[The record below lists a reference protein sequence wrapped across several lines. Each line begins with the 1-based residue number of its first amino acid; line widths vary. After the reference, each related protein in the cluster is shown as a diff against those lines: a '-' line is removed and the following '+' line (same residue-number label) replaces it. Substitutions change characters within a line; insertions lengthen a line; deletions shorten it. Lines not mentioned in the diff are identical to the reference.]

1 MTSSIDRDDSSI
13 FDGLMEEDEK
23 DKAKRVSRNKSE
35 KKRRDQ
41 FNVLIKELGT
51 MLPGNT
57 RKMDK
62 STILQKSIDFL
73 RKHKEIA
80 AQSES
85 SEIRQDWKPP
95 FLSNEEF
102 TQLMLE
108 ALDGFFLAI
117 MTDGNIIYV
126 SESVTSLL
134 EHLPSDLVDQ
144 NLLNFLPLGEHSEVY
159 KALSTHML
167 EGETLTPDYLKTKNQ
182 LEFCCHMLRGTIDPK
197 EPPVYE
203 YVKFIGNFKSLNTVP
218 NSTRN
223 GFEGVIQRSLRPM
236 FEDRVCFIA
245 TVRLAKPQFIKE
257 MCTVEEPNEE
267 FTSRHSLEW
276 KFLFLDHRAP
286 PIIGYLPFEVLGTS
300 GYDYYHVDDLETLAK
315 CHEHL
320 MQYGKGKSCYYR
332 FLTKGQQWIWLQ
344 THYYITYH
352 QWNSRPEFIVCT
364 HTVVSYAEVRAE
376 QRRELGIEESPP
388 EISADKSQD
397 SGSESQLNTSS
408 LKEALERFDHSRT
421 PSASSRSSRKSSSHT
436 AVSDPTSTQ
445 TKLQTDHSTP
455 PRQSVSAIEMTSQR
469 RSSISSQSMS
479 SQNTGQTMATSLVSQ
494 PQQPQPLQPSVQPVL
509 QFSTQ
514 MDAMQHLKEQLEQRT
529 RMIEAN
535 IQRQQE
541 ELRQIQEELQRV
553 QGQGLQM
560 FLQPGSGGLNLGS
573 VQLTQGSSVQPGG
586 ALSMQ
591 GAVVPAGSLQS
602 GLQSTHTATQHT
614 VTQHPQQQ
622 APPQQQNL
630 LRDQSSTL
638 TQQSQRSSHTL
649 QSPQGALPASL
660 YNTMMISQPTQAN
673 VVQISTSL
681 AQNSSPS
688 GAAVATFAQDRQ
700 IRFPAA
706 PQLLTKLVTG
716 PMACGA
722 VMVPTTMFMG
732 QVVTA
737 FAPQQG
743 QPQTISITQ
752 QPSAQTPEQQAQTQS
767 QTATGTAQQ
776 QGQAQAQ
783 LAQQQTQFLQAPRL
797 LHGNQSAQL
806 ILQAAFPLQQ
816 QGTFAAAT
824 QQQQQQLQQQQQQ
837 QLQQQQQQ
845 LQQQQ
850 QQQQQQLQQQHQ
862 QQQQQLQHQHQQQ
875 QQQLQQQLA
884 AHRSDSMTDR
894 SKAPPQ

>member
-73 RKHKEIA
+73 QKHKEIT

-144 NLLNFLPLGEHSEVY
+144 NLLNFLPMGEHSDVY
-159 KALSTHML
+159 KALSSHIL
-167 EGETLTPDYLKTKNQ
+167 EGETLTPEFLKTKNQ
-182 LEFCCHMLRGTIDPK
+182 LEFCCHMLRGTVDPK
-197 EPPVYE
+197 QPPIYE
-203 YVKFIGNFKSLNTVP
+203 YVKFIGNFKSLNNVP
-218 NSTRN
+218 NCARN
-223 GFEGVIQRSLRPM
+223 GFEGVIQRSLQSA

-257 MCTVEEPNEE
+257 MCTIEEPNEE

-388 EISADKSQD
+388 EIIADKQSQD

-408 LKEALERFDHSRT
+408 LKEALERFDRSRT
-421 PSASSRSSRKSSSHT
+421 PSASSRSSRKSSHT
-436 AVSDPTSTQ
+436 AVSDPASSQ
-445 TKLQTDHSTP
+445 TKLQGDRSTP
-455 PRQSVSAIEMTSQR
+455 GRQSVSAIEMTSQR
-469 RSSISSQSMS
+469 RSSISSQQSMS
-479 SQNTGQTMATSLVSQ
+479 SQNTTQTMAPSMVSQQQQQQQQLQQQPQQQQIQSSGQTMV
-494 PQQPQPLQPSVQPVL
+494 
-509 QFSTQ
+509 QFSSQ
-514 MDAMQHLKEQLEQRT
+514 LGAMHHLKEQLEQRT
-529 RMIEAN
+529 RIIEAN
-535 IQRQQE
+535 IQRQQN

-553 QGQGLQM
+553 QGQSLQM
-560 FLQPGSGGLNLGS
+560 FLQQGTGVLNLGS
-573 VQLTQGSSVQPGG
+573 VQMAQGNTVQQEGT
-586 ALSMQ
+586 LSMQ
-591 GAVVPAGSLQS
+591 GQVVSAGSLQS
-602 GLQSTHTATQHT
+602 AMQQQHT
-614 VTQHPQQQ
+614 VQQQPQPQQQ
-622 APPQQQNL
+622 TL
-630 LRDQSSTL
+630 LREQSTVL
-638 TQQSQRSSHTL
+638 SQRSSLTL
-649 QSPQGALPASL
+649 QPQQNQLPTSL
-660 YNTMMISQPTQAN
+660 YNTMMISQQSPAN
-673 VVQISTSL
+673 VVQITTSL
-681 AQNSSPS
+681 PQNSVPNTP
-688 GAAVATFAQDRQ
+688 AVATFAQDRTAQ
-700 IRFPAA
+700 IRFPAG

-737 FAPQQG
+737 FTPQQG
-743 QPQTISITQ
+743 QTQTISISQ
-752 QPSAQTPEQQAQTQS
+752 QPPQQQQQQDHQGQPQS
-767 QTATGTAQQ
+767 QTTTMPPG
-776 QGQAQAQ
+776 QAQ
-783 LAQQQTQFLQAPRL
+783 LAPQQTQFLQAPRL
-797 LHGNQSAQL
+797 LHGNQSTQL

-816 QGTFAAAT
+816 QGTFTAAP
-824 QQQQQQLQQQQQQ
+824 
-837 QLQQQQQQ
+837 
-845 LQQQQ
+845 QQQQ
-850 QQQQQQLQQQHQ
+850 QQQQQQL
-862 QQQQQLQHQHQQQ
+862 
-875 QQQLQQQLA
+875 A
-884 AHRSDSMTDR
+884 SHRADSLSDR
-894 SKAPPQ
+894 STTQPH

>member
-1 MTSSIDRDDSSI
+1 RGERS
-13 FDGLMEEDEK
+13 
-23 DKAKRVSRNKSE
+23 
-35 KKRRDQ
+35 DQ
-41 FNVLIKELGT
+41 LGT

-134 EHLPSDLVDQ
+134 EHLPCDLVDQ

-159 KALSTHML
+159 KVLSTQML
-167 EGETLTPDYLKTKNQ
+167 EGESLTPEYLKTKNQ
-182 LEFCCHMLRGTIDPK
+182 LEFCCHMLRGTMDPK

-203 YVKFIGNFKSLNTVP
+203 YVKFIGNFKSLNNVP

-223 GFEGVIQRSLRPM
+223 GLEGVIQRSLRPT
-236 FEDRVCFIA
+236 FDDRVCFIA

-376 QRRELGIEESPP
+376 RRRELGIEESPP
-388 EISADKSQD
+388 EMVPDKVRRQIH
-397 SGSESQLNTSS
+397 
-408 LKEALERFDHSRT
+408 ALL
-421 PSASSRSSRKSSSHT
+421 P
-436 AVSDPTSTQ
+436 PN
-445 TKLQTDHSTP
+445 LQPLLVCCSCL
-455 PRQSVSAIEMTSQR
+455 
-469 RSSISSQSMS
+469 QSMS
-479 SQNTGQTMATSLVSQ
+479 SQNTGPNLA
-494 PQQPQPLQPSVQPVL
+494 SVMPAL
-509 QFSTQ
+509 QFSAQ
-514 MDAMQHLKEQLEQRT
+514 LGAMQHLKDQLEQRT

-541 ELRQIQEELQRV
+541 ELRKIQEQLHMV
-553 QGQGLQM
+553 QGQGLQVGPQN
-560 FLQPGSGGLNLGS
+560 FLRPVRALPFHRSVPPGAN
-573 VQLTQGSSVQPGG
+573 
-586 ALSMQ
+586 
-591 GAVVPAGSLQS
+591 
-602 GLQSTHTATQHT
+602 THTHT
-614 VTQHPQQQ
+614 HTHTRLLLLAQASEIDSCSFQ
-622 APPQQQNL
+622 AP
-630 LRDQSSTL
+630 
-638 TQQSQRSSHTL
+638 RSSHT
-649 QSPQGALPASL
+649 QQQPASL
-660 YNTMMISQPTQAN
+660 YNAMMISQAAQPGPAS
-673 VVQISTSL
+673 VVQLATSL
-681 AQNSSPS
+681 AQSSNPS
-688 GAAVATFAQDRQ
+688 GTVATFASDRQ
-700 IRFPAA
+700 IRIPAGQ
-706 PQLLTKLVTG
+706 QLLTKLVTA

-737 FAPQQG
+737 YNAFAPQPA
-743 QPQTISITQ
+743 QPQAISLA
-752 QPSAQTPEQQAQTQS
+752 QPAQSAQEHQVQS
-767 QTATGTAQQ
+767 QTAAVQPGQASAQQ
-776 QGQAQAQ
+776 P
-783 LAQQQTQFLQAPRL
+783 TQFLQVTARVRAAGGAALGSPRSTSHMLSVCLFIPPFPPGPPLAPWEPVDTADPAGRV
-797 LHGNQSAQL
+797 
-806 ILQAAFPLQQ
+806 PP
-816 QGTFAAAT
+816 AAAQRLCAGPPAAGT
-824 QQQQQQLQQQQQQ
+824 AATAATDD
-837 QLQQQQQQ
+837 
-845 LQQQQ
+845 
-850 QQQQQQLQQQHQ
+850 
-862 QQQQQLQHQHQQQ
+862 
-875 QQQLQQQLA
+875 LA
-884 AHRSDSMTDR
+884 QD
-894 SKAPPQ
+894 

>member
-1 MTSSIDRDDSSI
+1 MWSHALFRDDSSI

-159 KALSTHML
+159 KALSTHIL

-479 SQNTGQTMATSLVSQ
+479 SQNTGQTMAASLVSQ

-509 QFSTQ
+509 QFSAQ
-514 MDAMQHLKEQLEQRT
+514 MDAMQHLKDQLEQRT

-553 QGQGLQM
+553 QGQGLQ
-560 FLQPGSGGLNLGS
+560 
-573 VQLTQGSSVQPGG
+573 GSSVQQGG

-614 VTQHPQQQ
+614 VTQHPQQ

-630 LRDQSSTL
+630 LRDQTMN
-638 TQQSQRSSHTL
+638 TFEKQSSHTL

-660 YNTMMISQPTQAN
+660 YNTMMISQPAQAN

-743 QPQTISITQ
+743 QAQTISITQ

-767 QTATGTAQQ
+767 QIATGTAQQ

-783 LAQQQTQFLQAPRL
+783 LSQQQTQFLQASRL

-806 ILQAAFPLQQ
+806 ILQAFPLQQ

-824 QQQQQQLQQQQQQ
+824 QQQQQQ

-862 QQQQQLQHQHQQQ
+862 QQQQQLQQQHQQQ

>member
-1 MTSSIDRDDSSI
+1 
-13 FDGLMEEDEK
+13 MEEDEK

-73 RKHKEIA
+73 CKHKENT

-108 ALDGFFLAI
+108 VRNFTFSI
-117 MTDGNIIYV
+117 MTDGNILYV

-134 EHLPSDLVDQ
+134 EHLPADLVDQ
-144 NLLNFLPLGEHSEVY
+144 NLLNFLPIGEHSDVY
-159 KALSTHML
+159 KALSTHPT
-167 EGETLTPDYLKTKNQ
+167 EAESLTSDYLKTKNHM
-182 LEFCCHMLRGTIDPK
+182 EFCCHMLRGAIDPK

-203 YVKFIGNFKSLNTVP
+203 YVKFIGNFKSLNNVP
-218 NSTRN
+218 NVTRN
-223 GFEGVIQRSLRPM
+223 GLAGVLQRSLQPA
-236 FEDRVCFIA
+236 FDDQVCFVA

-376 QRRELGIEESPP
+376 QRRELGIEESNP
-388 EISADKSQD
+388 EVSVDKSQD

-421 PSASSRSSRKSSSHT
+421 PSTSSRSSRKSSSH
-436 AVSDPTSTQ
+436 VSDNTSTAS
-445 TKLQTDHSTP
+445 KLHMDTATP
-455 PRQSVSAIEMTSQR
+455 PRQALASTMEMTSQR
-469 RSSISSQSMS
+469 RSSISSQVRLYWP
-479 SQNTGQTMATSLVSQ
+479 QFGQGMQ
-494 PQQPQPLQPSVQPVL
+494 YIKD
-509 QFSTQ
+509 FSAQ
-514 MDAMQHLKEQLEQRT
+514 VNAMQHLKEQLEQRT
-529 RMIEAN
+529 RMIQAN

-541 ELRQIQEELQRV
+541 ELRHIQEQLQRV
-553 QGQGLQM
+553 QGQGIQMLLQ
-560 FLQPGSGGLNLGS
+560 QQGGAMNVQLPQVGS
-573 VQLTQGSSVQPGG
+573 VQQTNTLTSQVQQTSLNPVHSGTQQLTIQQQPQRQSQQAPQAQSQTQGSVS
-586 ALSMQ
+586 
-591 GAVVPAGSLQS
+591 
-602 GLQSTHTATQHT
+602 
-614 VTQHPQQQ
+614 
-622 APPQQQNL
+622 AP
-630 LRDQSSTL
+630 
-638 TQQSQRSSHTL
+638 
-649 QSPQGALPASL
+649 L
-660 YNTMMISQPTQAN
+660 YNTMMISQPGQPN
-673 VVQISTSL
+673 VLQISTTL
-681 AQNSSPS
+681 PQNNTQQ
-688 GAAVATFAQDRQ
+688 GTTVATFTQDRQ
-700 IRFPAA
+700 IRFPAGQ
-706 PQLLTKLVTG
+706 QLVTKLVTA

-722 VMVPTTMFMG
+722 VMVPTSMFMG

-737 FAPQQG
+737 YNPFGGQQQGGQTQTLTLQPAQPPQG
-743 QPQTISITQ
+743 QPDSQN
-752 QPSAQTPEQQAQTQS
+752 
-767 QTATGTAQQ
+767 QTAVVAQSGQ
-776 QGQAQAQ
+776 QG
-783 LAQQQTQFLQAPRL
+783 
-797 LHGNQSAQL
+797 
-806 ILQAAFPLQQ
+806 
-816 QGTFAAAT
+816 
-824 QQQQQQLQQQQQQ
+824 QQQQQQFLQVPVEGSTYHD
-837 QLQQQQQQ
+837 LEI
-845 LQQQQ
+845 
-850 QQQQQQLQQQHQ
+850 
-862 QQQQQLQHQHQQQ
+862 
-875 QQQLQQQLA
+875 A
-884 AHRSDSMTDR
+884 
-894 SKAPPQ
+894 

>member
-1 MTSSIDRDDSSI
+1 MCILLSHVQPS
-13 FDGLMEEDEK
+13 
-23 DKAKRVSRNKSE
+23 RVSRNKSE

-144 NLLNFLPLGEHSEVY
+144 NLLNFLPLVEHSDVY
-159 KALSTHML
+159 KALSSHIL
-167 EGETLTPDYLKTKNQ
+167 EGETLTPEYLKTKNQ

-203 YVKFIGNFKSLNTVP
+203 YVKFIGNFKSLNNVP

-223 GFEGVIQRSLRPM
+223 GLEGVIQRSLRPA

-352 QWNSRPEFIVCT
+352 QWNSRPELT
-364 HTVVSYAEVRAE
+364 NHKKGYSYAYLVRAE
-376 QRRELGIEESPP
+376 QRRELGIVEESPP
-388 EISADKSQD
+388 EISAVDKQSQD
-397 SGSESQLNTSS
+397 SGSESQHQLNTSS
-408 LKEALERFDHSRT
+408 LKEALEGFDRSRT
-421 PSASSRSSRKSSSHT
+421 PSASSHSSRKSSSHT
-436 AVSDPTSTQ
+436 AISNPASP
-445 TKLQTDHSTP
+445 KLKTDRGTP
-455 PRQSVSAIEMTSQR
+455 GCQSVSAIEMTSQR
-469 RSSISSQSMS
+469 RSSISSQQSMS
-479 SQNTGQTMATSLVSQ
+479 SQHTQNTGQNMAPSMVPQQQ
-494 PQQPQPLQPSVQPVL
+494 PQQQQQQLQQQQPPPQQQQLQIQPSVQPMV

-514 MDAMQHLKEQLEQRT
+514 LDAMQHLKDQLEQRT
-529 RMIEAN
+529 RLIEAN
-535 IQRQQE
+535 IQRQQL
-541 ELRQIQEELQRV
+541 ELRQIQEELNKV
-553 QGQGLQM
+553 QGHGLQM
-560 FLQPGSGGLNLGS
+560 FLQPGTSGLSLGS
-573 VQLTQGSSVQPGG
+573 VQLAHGTTMQPGG
-586 ALSMQ
+586 ALTMQ
-591 GAVVPAGSLQS
+591 GQVVSAGSLQ
-602 GLQSTHTATQHT
+602 GSTPQQHT
-614 VTQHPQQQ
+614 VQQQPQQQ
-622 APPQQQNL
+622 SQPQQQNL
-630 LRDQSSTL
+630 LRDTSSVLSQSSVRSTHSL
-638 TQQSQRSSHTL
+638 PPQQS
-649 QSPQGALPASL
+649 ALPASL
-660 YNTMMISQPTQAN
+660 YNTMMISQPNQAN
-673 VVQISTSL
+673 VVQIATSL
-681 AQNSSPS
+681 AQNSSNNT
-688 GAAVATFAQDRQ
+688 AAMANFAQDRSGQ
-700 IRFPAA
+700 IRFPAGS
-706 PQLLTKLVTG
+706 QLLTKLVTG

-743 QPQTISITQ
+743 QTQTISIAQQ
-752 QPSAQTPEQQAQTQS
+752 QPQQQEQQAQS
-767 QTATGTAQQ
+767 QAEATQ
-776 QGQAQAQ
+776 QG
-783 LAQQQTQFLQAPRL
+783 LGPRL
-797 LHGNQSAQL
+797 LHGNQSTQL
-806 ILQAAFPLQQ
+806 ILQTAFPLQQ
-816 QGTFAAAT
+816 QGAF
-824 QQQQQQLQQQQQQ
+824 
-837 QLQQQQQQ
+837 QQQQQ

-850 QQQQQQLQQQHQ
+850 QQQQQQLQQQQ
-862 QQQQQLQHQHQQQ
+862 QQE
-875 QQQLQQQLA
+875 QQLA
-884 AHRSDSMTDR
+884 SHRADSMSGR
-894 SKAPPQ
+894 SSTQPQ

>member
-159 KALSTHML
+159 KALSTHIL
-167 EGETLTPDYLKTKNQ
+167 EGESLTPDHLKTKNQ

-223 GFEGVIQRSLRPM
+223 GFEGVIQRSLRPS

-388 EISADKSQD
+388 EISADKVYAEVRAEQRRELGIEESPPEISADKSQD

-408 LKEALERFDHSRT
+408 LKEALERFDQSRT

-436 AVSDPTSTQ
+436 AVSDPTCTYQ
-445 TKLQTDHSTP
+445 HNCC
-455 PRQSVSAIEMTSQR
+455 MTLTMDTGFNLLVEPNWIYLKISCYAEVRAEQR
-469 RSSISSQSMS
+469 RELGIEESPPEISADKSQDSGSESQLNTSS
-479 SQNTGQTMATSLVSQ
+479 
-494 PQQPQPLQPSVQPVL
+494 
-509 QFSTQ
+509 
-514 MDAMQHLKEQLEQRT
+514 LKEALER
-529 RMIEAN
+529 
-535 IQRQQE
+535 
-541 ELRQIQEELQRV
+541 
-553 QGQGLQM
+553 
-560 FLQPGSGGLNLGS
+560 F
-573 VQLTQGSSVQPGG
+573 
-586 ALSMQ
+586 
-591 GAVVPAGSLQS
+591 
-602 GLQSTHTATQHT
+602 
-614 VTQHPQQQ
+614 
-622 APPQQQNL
+622 
-630 LRDQSSTL
+630 DQSRTPSA
-638 TQQSQRSSHTL
+638 SSRSSRKSSSHTAVSDPTCTYQHNCCMTL
-649 QSPQGALPASL
+649 TMDTGFNLLLHNFPSLELRGPNLFQHDDAPVHKASSMKTWCVKVGVEELECPAQSPDL
-660 YNTMMISQPTQAN
+660 N
-673 VVQISTSL
+673 STEHL
-681 AQNSSPS
+681 W
-688 GAAVATFAQDRQ
+688 DELEHR
-700 IRFPAA
+700 
-706 PQLLTKLVTG
+706 LH
-716 PMACGA
+716 
-722 VMVPTTMFMG
+722 
-732 QVVTA
+732 
-737 FAPQQG
+737 
-743 QPQTISITQ
+743 
-752 QPSAQTPEQQAQTQS
+752 
-767 QTATGTAQQ
+767 
-776 QGQAQAQ
+776 
-783 LAQQQTQFLQAPRL
+783 PR
-797 LHGNQSAQL
+797 
-806 ILQAAFPLQQ
+806 PP
-816 QGTFAAAT
+816 
-824 QQQQQQLQQQQQQ
+824 
-837 QLQQQQQQ
+837 
-845 LQQQQ
+845 
-850 QQQQQQLQQQHQ
+850 
-862 QQQQQLQHQHQQQ
+862 HQHQC
-875 QQQLQQQLA
+875 LISL
-884 AHRSDSMTDR
+884 MLL
-894 SKAPPQ
+894 

>member
-73 RKHKEIA
+73 HKHKEIA

-85 SEIRQDWKPP
+85 TEIRQDWKPP

-144 NLLNFLPLGEHSEVY
+144 NLLNFLPMGEHSDVY
-159 KALSTHML
+159 KALSSHIM
-167 EGETLTPDYLKTKNQ
+167 EGETLTPEYLKTKNQ

-203 YVKFIGNFKSLNTVP
+203 YVKFIGNFKSLNNVP
-218 NSTRN
+218 NCTRN
-223 GFEGVIQRSLRPM
+223 GLEGVIQRSLHSA
-236 FEDRVCFIA
+236 FEDKVCLIA

-376 QRRELGIEESPP
+376 QRRELGIEESQP
-388 EISADKSQD
+388 EVTADKCQD

-408 LKEALERFDHSRT
+408 LKEALERFNHSRT
-421 PSASSRSSRKSSSHT
+421 PSASSRSSRKSSHT
-436 AVSDPTSTQ
+436 AVSDPTSSQ
-445 TKLQTDHSTP
+445 MKLQGDRSTP
-455 PRQSVSAIEMTSQR
+455 GRQSVSAVEMTSQR
-469 RSSISSQSMS
+469 RSSISSQVSLLFIRDILLCFLVIFVLYQSMVQFS
-479 SQNTGQTMATSLVSQ
+479 SQLE
-494 PQQPQPLQPSVQPVL
+494 
-509 QFSTQ
+509 
-514 MDAMQHLKEQLEQRT
+514 AMQHLKEQLEQRT

-535 IQRQQE
+535 IQRQQD

-553 QGQGLQM
+553 QGQSLQM
-560 FLQPGSGGLNLGS
+560 FLQKGAGGINL
-573 VQLTQGSSVQPGG
+573 SSVQMAQGNAVHQGG
-586 ALSMQ
+586 MLSMQ
-591 GAVVPAGSLQS
+591 GQVVSAGPLQNSIPQQHAVQPQS
-602 GLQSTHTATQHT
+602 QQQTLLREQSTA
-614 VTQHPQQQ
+614 
-622 APPQQQNL
+622 
-630 LRDQSSTL
+630 L
-638 TQQSQRSSHTL
+638 TQSQRLSLTL
-649 QSPQGALPASL
+649 QPQQNTLPASL
-660 YNTMMISQPTQAN
+660 YNTMMIPQQSPAN
-673 VVQISTSL
+673 VVQIATSL
-681 AQNSSPS
+681 AQNTGRNTP
-688 GAAVATFAQDRQ
+688 AVATFAQDHATQ
-700 IRFPAA
+700 IRFPAG

-716 PMACGA
+716 QMACGA

-743 QPQTISITQ
+743 QTQTISISQ
-752 QPSAQTPEQQAQTQS
+752 QPPQQQQQQQQQEQQ
-767 QTATGTAQQ
+767 QQ
-776 QGQAQAQ
+776 QVQQQPQVTAMQPGQAP

-816 QGTFAAAT
+816 QGTFTAT
-824 QQQQQQLQQQQQQ
+824 TQQQQQ

-845 LQQQQ
+845 LQQQKQQLQ
-850 QQQQQQLQQQHQ
+850 QQQQQQL
-862 QQQQQLQHQHQQQ
+862 
-875 QQQLQQQLA
+875 A
-884 AHRSDSMTDR
+884 PHRADSLSER
-894 SKAPPQ
+894 SATQPQ

>member
-1 MTSSIDRDDSSI
+1 MCILVSHVQPS
-13 FDGLMEEDEK
+13 
-23 DKAKRVSRNKSE
+23 RVSRNKSE

-144 NLLNFLPLGEHSEVY
+144 NLLNFLPLGEHSDVY
-159 KALSTHML
+159 KALSSHIL
-167 EGETLTPDYLKTKNQ
+167 EGETLTPEYLKTKNQ

-203 YVKFIGNFKSLNTVP
+203 YVKFIGNFKSLNNVP

-223 GFEGVIQRSLRPM
+223 GLEGVIQRSLRPA

-376 QRRELGIEESPP
+376 QRRELGIVEESPP
-388 EISADKSQD
+388 EISAQSQD
-397 SGSESQLNTSS
+397 SGSESQHQLNTSS
-408 LKEALERFDHSRT
+408 LKEALDGFDRSRT
-421 PSASSRSSRKSSSHT
+421 PSASSHSSRKSSSHT
-436 AVSDPTSTQ
+436 AISNPASP
-445 TKLQTDHSTP
+445 KLKTDRGTP
-455 PRQSVSAIEMTSQR
+455 GCQSVSAIEMTSQR
-469 RSSISSQSMS
+469 RSSISSQVRVGFFQLAVKPLSIFDS
-479 SQNTGQTMATSLVSQ
+479 DLV
-494 PQQPQPLQPSVQPVL
+494 PNVVPPMV

-514 MDAMQHLKEQLEQRT
+514 LDAMQHLKDQLEQRT

-535 IQRQQE
+535 IQRQQQ
-541 ELRQIQEELQRV
+541 ELRQIQEELNKV
-553 QGQGLQM
+553 QGHGLQM
-560 FLQPGSGGLNLGS
+560 FLQPGTSGLSLGS
-573 VQLTQGSSVQPGG
+573 VQLAHGTTMQPGG
-586 ALSMQ
+586 ALTMHGQ
-591 GAVVPAGSLQS
+591 VVSAGSLQ
-602 GLQSTHTATQHT
+602 GSTPQQHT
-614 VTQHPQQQ
+614 VQQQPQQQ
-622 APPQQQNL
+622 SQPQQQNL
-630 LRDQSSTL
+630 LRDTSSVLSQSSVRSTHSL
-638 TQQSQRSSHTL
+638 PPQQS
-649 QSPQGALPASL
+649 ALPASL
-660 YNTMMISQPTQAN
+660 YNTMMISQPNQAN
-673 VVQISTSL
+673 VVQIATNL
-681 AQNSSPS
+681 AQNSSNNT
-688 GAAVATFAQDRQ
+688 AAMANFAQDRSGQ
-700 IRFPAA
+700 IRFPAGS
-706 PQLLTKLVTG
+706 QLLTKLVTG

-743 QPQTISITQ
+743 QTQTISIAQQ
-752 QPSAQTPEQQAQTQS
+752 QPQQQEQQAQS
-767 QTATGTAQQ
+767 QAEATQ
-776 QGQAQAQ
+776 QG
-783 LAQQQTQFLQAPRL
+783 LGPRL
-797 LHGNQSAQL
+797 LHGNQSTQL
-806 ILQAAFPLQQ
+806 ILQTAFPLQQ
-816 QGTFAAAT
+816 QGAFAST
-824 QQQQQQLQQQQQQ
+824 QHQQQQQLQQQH
-837 QLQQQQQQ
+837 QQQQQQ

-850 QQQQQQLQQQHQ
+850 QQQQQQLQQQQ
-862 QQQQQLQHQHQQQ
+862 QQE
-875 QQQLQQQLA
+875 QQLA
-884 AHRSDSMTDR
+884 SHRADSMSGR
-894 SKAPPQ
+894 SSTQPQ

>member
-13 FDGLMEEDEK
+13 FDGLIEEDEK

-35 KKRRDQ
+35 KIRRDQ

-57 RKMDK
+57 CKMDK

-73 RKHKEIA
+73 HKHKEIA

-85 SEIRQDWKPP
+85 TEIRQDWKPP

-126 SESVTSLL
+126 SENVTSLL

-144 NLLNFLPLGEHSEVY
+144 NLLNFLPMGEHSEVY
-159 KALSTHML
+159 RALSAQVR
-167 EGETLTPDYLKTKNQ
+167 EGEMLTPDYLKTRNQ

-203 YVKFIGNFKSLNTVP
+203 YVRFIGNFKSLTKVP
-218 NSTRN
+218 NCTGN
-223 GFEGVIQRSLRPM
+223 GFDGVIQRSLHSA
-236 FEDRVCFIA
+236 FEDKVCLVA

-376 QRRELGIEESPP
+376 QRRELGIQESPP
-388 EISADKSQD
+388 EIAVDKQSQG
-397 SGSESQLNTSS
+397 SGSESQLNASS
-408 LKEALERFDHSRT
+408 LKEALERFNRSRT
-421 PSASSRSSRKSSSHT
+421 PSASSRSSRKSSHT
-436 AVSDPTSTQ
+436 AVSDPASSQ
-445 TKLQTDHSTP
+445 MKIQGDRSTP
-455 PRQSVSAIEMTSQR
+455 GRQSVSAVEMTSQR
-469 RSSISSQSMS
+469 RSSVSSQQSIS
-479 SQNTGQTMATSLVSQ
+479 SQNTGQNMVPSVVSQ
-494 PQQPQPLQPSVQPVL
+494 QQQQQIPTTQPVQYSGQL
-509 QFSTQ
+509 T
-514 MDAMQHLKEQLEQRT
+514 AMQNLKEKLEERART
-529 RMIEAN
+529 IETN
-535 IQRQQE
+535 IQRQQD
-541 ELRQIQEELQRV
+541 ELRQIQDELQRV
-553 QGQGLQM
+553 QGH
-560 FLQPGSGGLNLGS
+560 S
-573 VQLTQGSSVQPGG
+573 VQVFPQKGAGGVTAQMSQGSAGQQGGSLNVQGQVVSSGPVQNSTQQQPAIQPQQLKLRTEHGP
-586 ALSMQ
+586 ALS
-591 GAVVPAGSLQS
+591 
-602 GLQSTHTATQHT
+602 
-614 VTQHPQQQ
+614 
-622 APPQQQNL
+622 
-630 LRDQSSTL
+630 
-638 TQQSQRSSHTL
+638 QSQQT
-649 QSPQGALPASL
+649 PLPGSL
-660 YNTMMISQPTQAN
+660 YNTMMIPQQNPAN
-673 VVQISTSL
+673 VVQISTTL
-681 AQNSSPS
+681 AQNSRPC
-688 GAAVATFAQDRQ
+688 APAVATFAQDHSAQ
-700 IRFPAA
+700 IRFPAG

-716 PMACGA
+716 QMACGA

-743 QPQTISITQ
+743 QTQAINISQ
-752 QPSAQTPEQQAQTQS
+752 QQQQEAQS
-767 QTATGTAQQ
+767 QLSAMQAGQAPLSQQ
-776 QGQAQAQ
+776 Q
-783 LAQQQTQFLQAPRL
+783 QFLQAPRL
-797 LHGNQSAQL
+797 LHGNQSTQL

-816 QGTFAAAT
+816 HSAFAAAA
-824 QQQQQQLQQQQQQ
+824 QQQKPQR
-837 QLQQQQQQ
+837 
-845 LQQQQ
+845 
-850 QQQQQQLQQQHQ
+850 
-862 QQQQQLQHQHQQQ
+862 
-875 QQQLQQQLA
+875 QQQLA
-884 AHRSDSMTDR
+884 PLRPDGLSDR
-894 SKAPPQ
+894 SSSQPQ

>member
-223 GFEGVIQRSLRPM
+223 GFEGVIQRSLRPT

-408 LKEALERFDHSRT
+408 LKEALERFDRSRT

-494 PQQPQPLQPSVQPVL
+494 PQQPQPLQPTV
-509 QFSTQ
+509 Q

-535 IQRQQE
+535 IHRQQE
-541 ELRQIQEELQRV
+541 ELRQIQDELHRV

-560 FLQPGSGGLNLGS
+560 FLQPGGGSLNLGS

-602 GLQSTHTATQHT
+602 GLQSTHTGTQHT
-614 VTQHPQQQ
+614 VTQHPQQ
-622 APPQQQNL
+622 ALPQQQNL

-638 TQQSQRSSHTL
+638 TQSQRSSHTL

-673 VVQISTSL
+673 VVQIATSL

-688 GAAVATFAQDRQ
+688 GAAVATFSQDRQ

-706 PQLLTKLVTG
+706 QQLLTKLVTG

-752 QPSAQTPEQQAQTQS
+752 QPPAQTPEQQAQTQS

-797 LHGNQSAQL
+797 LHGNQSTQL

-824 QQQQQQLQQQQQQ
+824 QQQQQL
-837 QLQQQQQQ
+837 
-845 LQQQQ
+845 

-862 QQQQQLQHQHQQQ
+862 QQQQQLQQQHQQQQQQLQQQQQQQLQQQQQQ

-894 SKAPPQ
+894 SNAPPQ

>member
-1 MTSSIDRDDSSI
+1 MTSSIGGDDASSI

-41 FNVLIKELGT
+41 FNVLIKELAT

-144 NLLNFLPLGEHSEVY
+144 NLLNFLPLGEHSDVY
-159 KALSTHML
+159 KALSSHIL
-167 EGETLTPDYLKTKNQ
+167 EGETLTPEYLKTKNQ

-197 EPPVYE
+197 APPVYE
-203 YVKFIGNFKSLNTVP
+203 YVKFIGNFKALNNVP

-223 GFEGVIQRSLRPM
+223 GLEGMIQRSLRPA

-300 GYDYYHVDDLETLAK
+300 GYDYYHVDDLESLAK

-376 QRRELGIEESPP
+376 QRRELGIVESPP
-388 EISADKSQD
+388 PEIFAVDKD
-397 SGSESQLNTSS
+397 SGSESQHQLNTSS
-408 LKEALERFDHSRT
+408 LKEALERFDRSRT
-421 PSASSRSSRKSSSHT
+421 PSTSSRSSRKSSSHT
-436 AVSDPTSTQ
+436 AVSNPAST
-445 TKLQTDHSTP
+445 LILRP
-455 PRQSVSAIEMTSQR
+455 MV
-469 RSSISSQSMS
+469 
-479 SQNTGQTMATSLVSQ
+479 
-494 PQQPQPLQPSVQPVL
+494 

-514 MDAMQHLKEQLEQRT
+514 LDAMQHLKDQLEQRT
-529 RMIEAN
+529 RRIEAN
-535 IQRQQE
+535 IQRQQQ
-541 ELRQIQEELQRV
+541 ELRQIQEELQKV

-560 FLQPGSGGLNLGS
+560 FLQQGAGGLSLSS
-573 VQLTQGSSVQPGG
+573 VQLAQGTTMQPGDALNMQGQVVSAGNLQGSTQ
-586 ALSMQ
+586 Q
-591 GAVVPAGSLQS
+591 
-602 GLQSTHTATQHT
+602 QHT
-614 VTQHPQQQ
+614 VQRQPQQQ
-622 APPQQQNL
+622 AQPQQQNL
-630 LRDQSSTL
+630 LQDTSSVL
-638 TQQSQRSSHTL
+638 SH
-649 QSPQGALPASL
+649 ALPASL
-660 YNTMMISQPTQAN
+660 YNTMMISQPNQAN
-673 VVQISTSL
+673 VVQIANSL
-681 AQNSSPS
+681 AQNSTGS
-688 GAAVATFAQDRQ
+688 
-700 IRFPAA
+700 
-706 PQLLTKLVTG
+706 QLLTKLVTG

-743 QPQTISITQ
+743 QTQTISI
-752 QPSAQTPEQQAQTQS
+752 
-767 QTATGTAQQ
+767 AQQ
-776 QGQAQAQ
+776 QPQQQ
-783 LAQQQTQFLQAPRL
+783 EQQTQAQSQALGPRL
-797 LHGNQSAQL
+797 LHGNQSTQL
-806 ILQAAFPLQQ
+806 ILQAAFPLQH
-816 QGTFAAAT
+816 QGAFATT
-824 QQQQQQLQQQQQQ
+824 QL
-837 QLQQQQQQ
+837 
-845 LQQQQ
+845 QQQ

-862 QQQQQLQHQHQQQ
+862 QQQQQLQQQQQQQ
-875 QQQLQQQLA
+875 QQQLQQQQQQEQQLA
-884 AHRSDSMTDR
+884 SHRAGSMSGR
-894 SKAPPQ
+894 SSTQPQ

>member
-1 MTSSIDRDDSSI
+1 RAPGVSCTRRLSCTQDDCSI

-73 RKHKEIA
+73 CKHKEIA

-108 ALDGFFLAI
+108 ALDGFFIAI
-117 MTDGNIIYV
+117 MTDGNILYV
-126 SESVTSLL
+126 SESITSLL
-134 EHLPSDLVDQ
+134 EHLPTDLVDQ
-144 NLLNFLPLGEHSEVY
+144 NLLNFLPIGEHSDVY
-159 KALSTHML
+159 KALSTHPSDP
-167 EGETLTPDYLKTKNQ
+167 ETKNHM
-182 LEFCCHMLRGTIDPK
+182 EFCCHMLRGAIDPK
-197 EPPVYE
+197 ESPVYE
-203 YVKFIGNFKSLNTVP
+203 YVRFIGNFKSLNNVP
-218 NSTRN
+218 NITRN
-223 GFEGVIQRSLRPM
+223 GLAGVLQRSLQPA
-236 FEDRVCFIA
+236 FDDQVCFVA

-376 QRRELGIEESPP
+376 QRRELGIEEANPD
-388 EISADKSQD
+388 ISADKSQD

-421 PSASSRSSRKSSSHT
+421 PSTSSRSSRKSSSH
-436 AVSDPTSTQ
+436 VSDNTCTCKGALTHSHTHTHTLTHTHTHTHSHTHTHTQ
-445 TKLQTDHSTP
+445 HCLNDANLMEF
-455 PRQSVSAIEMTSQR
+455 SAQV
-469 RSSISSQSMS
+469 
-479 SQNTGQTMATSLVSQ
+479 N
-494 PQQPQPLQPSVQPVL
+494 
-509 QFSTQ
+509 
-514 MDAMQHLKEQLEQRT
+514 AMQHLKEQLEQRT
-529 RMIEAN
+529 RMIQAN

-541 ELRQIQEELQRV
+541 ELRHIQEQLQRV
-553 QGQGLQM
+553 QGQGIQMLLQQQSGATNVQLPQVSTSILLPRLII
-560 FLQPGSGGLNLGS
+560 FQRFLLQP
-573 VQLTQGSSVQPGG
+573 QRQTQ
-586 ALSMQ
+586 
-591 GAVVPAGSLQS
+591 
-602 GLQSTHTATQHT
+602 
-614 VTQHPQQQ
+614 
-622 APPQQQNL
+622 PPQQAQP
-630 LRDQSSTL
+630 Q
-638 TQQSQRSSHTL
+638 TQAPVSA
-649 QSPQGALPASL
+649 PL
-660 YNTMMISQPTQAN
+660 YNTMMISQPGQPN
-673 VVQISTSL
+673 VLQISTTL
-681 AQNSSPS
+681 PQNNAQQ
-688 GAAVATFAQDRQ
+688 GTAVATFTQDRQ
-700 IRFPAA
+700 IRFPAGQ
-706 PQLLTKLVTG
+706 QLVTKLVTA

-722 VMVPTTMFMG
+722 VMVPTSMFMG

-737 FAPQQG
+737 YNPFSGQQQGGQTQTLTLQAAQPPPGQPDGQTQTAVVAQSGQPGQQG
-743 QPQTISITQ
+743 Q
-752 QPSAQTPEQQAQTQS
+752 
-767 QTATGTAQQ
+767 
-776 QGQAQAQ
+776 QG
-783 LAQQQTQFLQAPRL
+783 QFLQGTRL
-797 LHGNQSAQL
+797 LHGNQSTQL
-806 ILQAAFPLQQ
+806 ILQTAFPLQQ
-816 QGTFAAAT
+816 QGAFAQAT
-824 QQQQQQLQQQQQQ
+824 HQPPPPPPPHHQRHQQQLKPQPQKQQ
-837 QLQQQQQQ
+837 
-845 LQQQQ
+845 
-850 QQQQQQLQQQHQ
+850 
-862 QQQQQLQHQHQQQ
+862 
-875 QQQLQQQLA
+875 
-884 AHRSDSMTDR
+884 
-894 SKAPPQ
+894 KAPSSHRTDSISSQPQ

>member
-1 MTSSIDRDDSSI
+1 MTSSIDRDDSI

-73 RKHKEIA
+73 HKHKEIA

-85 SEIRQDWKPP
+85 TEIRQDWKPP

-134 EHLPSDLVDQ
+134 EHLPSDLADQ
-144 NLLNFLPLGEHSEVY
+144 NLLNFLPVGEHSDVY
-159 KALSTHML
+159 KALSSHVM
-167 EGETLTPDYLKTKNQ
+167 EGDTLTPDGLKTQNQ

-203 YVKFIGNFKSLNTVP
+203 YVKFIGNFKSLNNVP
-218 NSTRN
+218 NCTRN
-223 GFEGVIQRSLRPM
+223 GFEEVLQRTLHSA
-236 FEDRVCFIA
+236 FEDRVCLIA

-257 MCTVEEPNEE
+257 MCTAEEPNEE

-276 KFLFLDHRAP
+276 KFLFLDHRAS

-364 HTVVSYAEVRAE
+364 HTVVSYTEVRTE
-376 QRRELGIEESPP
+376 QRRELGIEELPP
-388 EISADKSQD
+388 EITVDKQCQD

-408 LKEALERFDHSRT
+408 LKEALERFNHSRT
-421 PSASSRSSRKSSSHT
+421 PSASSRSSRKSSHT
-436 AVSDPTSTQ
+436 AVSDPASSKM
-445 TKLQTDHSTP
+445 KLQGDRSTP
-455 PRQSVSAIEMTSQR
+455 GRQSTTALEMTSQR
-469 RSSISSQSMS
+469 RSSVSSQQSMN
-479 SQNTGQTMATSLVSQ
+479 SQNTGQNMAPSIASQQQSQQQQQLQTS
-494 PQQPQPLQPSVQPVL
+494 
-509 QFSTQ
+509 QFSSQ
-514 MDAMQHLKEQLEQRT
+514 LEAMQHLKEQLEQRT

-535 IQRQQE
+535 IHRQQD
-541 ELRQIQEELQRV
+541 ELRQIQDELLRV
-553 QGQGLQM
+553 QGQSLQM
-560 FLQPGSGGLNLGS
+560 FLQKGAGEVNLTS
-573 VQLTQGSSVQPGG
+573 VQMAQGGTGQQGGTLNIQGQVVSAGPLQSSIQQHGVQP
-586 ALSMQ
+586 
-591 GAVVPAGSLQS
+591 QS
-602 GLQSTHTATQHT
+602 
-614 VTQHPQQQ
+614 QQQ
-622 APPQQQNL
+622 TL
-630 LRDQSSTL
+630 LRDQSTALS
-638 TQQSQRSSHTL
+638 QSQRPTL
-649 QSPQGALPASL
+649 TVQPQQNPLSASL
-660 YNTMMISQPTQAN
+660 YNTMMIPQQNPAN
-673 VVQISTSL
+673 VVQIATSL
-681 AQNSSPS
+681 AQNTGLNTP
-688 GAAVATFAQDRQ
+688 AVATFAQDHAAQ
-700 IRFPAA
+700 IRFPTGS
-706 PQLLTKLVTG
+706 QLLTKLVTG
-716 PMACGA
+716 QMTCGA

-743 QPQTISITQ
+743 QTQTISISQQQQEQQVQPQVSALQTGQAPLTQ
-752 QPSAQTPEQQAQTQS
+752 QQP
-767 QTATGTAQQ
+767 
-776 QGQAQAQ
+776 
-783 LAQQQTQFLQAPRL
+783 QFLQAPRL
-797 LHGNQSAQL
+797 LHGNQSTQL

-816 QGTFAAAT
+816 QSTFTAAA
-824 QQQQQQLQQQQQQ
+824 QQQQQQLQQQKP
-837 QLQQQQQQ
+837 LQQQK
-845 LQQQQ
+845 
-850 QQQQQQLQQQHQ
+850 
-862 QQQQQLQHQHQQQ
+862 
-875 QQQLQQQLA
+875 QQLA
-884 AHRSDSMTDR
+884 PHRSDSLSDR
-894 SKAPPQ
+894 SAAQPQ

>member
-1 MTSSIDRDDSSI
+1 
-13 FDGLMEEDEK
+13 MEEDEK

-159 KALSTHML
+159 KALSTHKL

-203 YVKFIGNFKSLNTVP
+203 YVKFIGNFKSLNT
-218 NSTRN
+218 
-223 GFEGVIQRSLRPM
+223 GDRSLG
-236 FEDRVCFIA
+236 FCFRFLSA
-245 TVRLAKPQFIKE
+245 RSVRTVLFITSVQQE
-257 MCTVEEPNEE
+257 MCFVEEPNEE

-553 QGQGLQM
+553 QGQNLQM
-560 FLQPGSGGLNLGS
+560 FLQPGGSSLNLGS
-573 VQLTQGSSVQPGG
+573 VQLTQGSSVQSGG
-586 ALSMQ
+586 SLSMQ
-591 GAVVPAGSLQS
+591 GAVVPTGSLQS
-602 GLQSTHTATQHT
+602 GLQSTHTGTQHT
-614 VTQHPQQQ
+614 VTQHPQQ

-630 LRDQSSTL
+630 LRDQSSNL
-638 TQQSQRSSHTL
+638 TQSQRTSHTL
-649 QSPQGALPASL
+649 QPPQGALPASL
-660 YNTMMISQPTQAN
+660 YNTMMISQPAQAN

-688 GAAVATFAQDRQ
+688 GAAVATFSQDRQ

-743 QPQTISITQ
+743 QGQTISITQ
-752 QPSAQTPEQQAQTQS
+752 QPSAQMQEQQAQTQS

-797 LHGNQSAQL
+797 LHSNQSAQL

-824 QQQQQQLQQQQQQ
+824 QQQQQQQLQQQQQQ
-837 QLQQQQQQ
+837 LQQQHQQQQQQLQQQHQQQQQQ

-850 QQQQQQLQQQHQ
+850 QQQQQQLQQQ
-862 QQQQQLQHQHQQQ
+862 
-875 QQQLQQQLA
+875 LA
-884 AHRSDSMTDR
+884 AHRSDSMDR
-894 SKAPPQ
+894 SNAPPQ

>member
-1 MTSSIDRDDSSI
+1 
-13 FDGLMEEDEK
+13 MEEDEK

-41 FNVLIKELGT
+41 FNVLIKELAT

-144 NLLNFLPLGEHSEVY
+144 NLLNFLPLGEHSDVY
-159 KALSTHML
+159 KALSSHIL
-167 EGETLTPDYLKTKNQ
+167 EGEMLTPEYLKTKNQ
-182 LEFCCHMLRGTIDPK
+182 LEFCCHMLRGAIDPK
-197 EPPVYE
+197 APPVYE
-203 YVKFIGNFKSLNTVP
+203 YVKFIGNFKALNNVP

-223 GFEGVIQRSLRPM
+223 GLEGVIQRSLRPA

-300 GYDYYHVDDLETLAK
+300 GYDYYHVDDLESLAK

-376 QRRELGIEESPP
+376 QRRELGIVESPP
-388 EISADKSQD
+388 PEIFAVDKD
-397 SGSESQLNTSS
+397 SGSESQHQLNTSS
-408 LKEALERFDHSRT
+408 LKEALERFERSRT
-421 PSASSRSSRKSSSHT
+421 PSTSSHSSRKSSSHT
-436 AVSDPTSTQ
+436 AVSNPASP
-445 TKLQTDHSTP
+445 KLKTDRGTP
-455 PRQSVSAIEMTSQR
+455 GCLSVSAIEMTSQR
-469 RSSISSQSMS
+469 RSSVSSQVSVGFLHRP
-479 SQNTGQTMATSLVSQ
+479 QTSLI
-494 PQQPQPLQPSVQPVL
+494 
-509 QFSTQ
+509 F
-514 MDAMQHLKEQLEQRT
+514 QLYKSYYVVF
-529 RMIEAN
+529 A
-535 IQRQQE
+535 
-541 ELRQIQEELQRV
+541 LV
-553 QGQGLQM
+553 QM
-560 FLQPGSGGLNLGS
+560 FLQQGAGGLSLSS
-573 VQLTQGSSVQPGG
+573 VQLAQGTTMQPGG
-586 ALSMQ
+586 ALNMQ
-591 GAVVPAGSLQS
+591 GQVVSAGNLQS
-602 GLQSTHTATQHT
+602 STQQQHT
-614 VTQHPQQQ
+614 VQRQPQQQ
-622 APPQQQNL
+622 AQPQQQNL
-630 LRDQSSTL
+630 LQDTSSVLSQSSVRSTHSL
-638 TQQSQRSSHTL
+638 PPQQC
-649 QSPQGALPASL
+649 ALPASL
-660 YNTMMISQPTQAN
+660 YNTMMISQPNQAN
-673 VVQISTSL
+673 VVQIANSL
-681 AQNSSPS
+681 AQNSSNNT
-688 GAAVATFAQDRQ
+688 ATVATFAQDRSGQ
-700 IRFPAA
+700 IRFPAGS
-706 PQLLTKLVTG
+706 QLLTKLVTG

-743 QPQTISITQ
+743 QTQTISIAQ
-752 QPSAQTPEQQAQTQS
+752 QQEQQTQTQS
-767 QTATGTAQQ
+767 QALATQHG
-776 QGQAQAQ
+776 QAQ
-783 LAQQQTQFLQAPRL
+783 LAQQQTPFLQAPRL
-797 LHGNQSAQL
+797 LHGNQSTQL

-816 QGTFAAAT
+816 QGAFATT
-824 QQQQQQLQQQQQQ
+824 QL
-837 QLQQQQQQ
+837 
-845 LQQQQ
+845 QQQ

-862 QQQQQLQHQHQQQ
+862 QQQQQLQQQQQQQ
-875 QQQLQQQLA
+875 QQQLQQQQQQQQEQQLA
-884 AHRSDSMTDR
+884 SHRAGSMSGR
-894 SKAPPQ
+894 SSTQPQ

>member
-1 MTSSIDRDDSSI
+1 MTSSINRDDSSI

-23 DKAKRVSRNKSE
+23 DKAKRESRNKSE

-73 RKHKEIA
+73 HKHKEIA

-85 SEIRQDWKPP
+85 TEIRQDWKPP

-126 SESVTSLL
+126 SENVTSLL

-144 NLLNFLPLGEHSEVY
+144 NLLNFLPSGEHSDVY
-159 KALSTHML
+159 KALSSHVT
-167 EGETLTPDYLKTKNQ
+167 EGESLTPEYLKTKNQ

-203 YVKFIGNFKSLNTVP
+203 FVKFIGNFKSLNNVP
-218 NSTRN
+218 NCNRN
-223 GFEGVIQRSLRPM
+223 GFDGVIQRSLHAT
-236 FEDRVCFIA
+236 FEDRVCLIA
-245 TVRLAKPQFIKE
+245 TVRLAKPQFLKE

-376 QRRELGIEESPP
+376 QRRELGIEDSPP
-388 EISADKSQD
+388 EVTADKSQD
-397 SGSESQLNTSS
+397 SGSELQLNASS
-408 LKEALERFDHSRT
+408 LKEALERFNRSRT
-421 PSASSRSSRKSSSHT
+421 PSASSRSSRKSSHT
-436 AVSDPTSTQ
+436 AVSDPASSQ
-445 TKLQTDHSTP
+445 MKMQGDRSTP
-455 PRQSVSAIEMTSQR
+455 GRQSVSAVEMTSQR
-469 RSSISSQSMS
+469 RSSVSSQSMS
-479 SQNTGQTMATSLVSQ
+479 SQNTGQNGAPSMISQQSQQQ
-494 PQQPQPLQPSVQPVL
+494 PQQQLQNNQSVQYSNQL
-509 QFSTQ
+509 E
-514 MDAMQHLKEQLEQRT
+514 AMQHLKDQLEKKT
-529 RMIEAN
+529 RMIEDN
-535 IQRQQE
+535 IQRQLD
-541 ELRQIQEELQRV
+541 ELRQIQGELERV
-553 QGQGLQM
+553 QGQSLQM
-560 FLQPGSGGLNLGS
+560 FQQKGDEGQNLSSAAHTPHGTAG
-573 VQLTQGSSVQPGG
+573 QQGVT
-586 ALSMQ
+586 LSMQ
-591 GAVVPAGSLQS
+591 GQMFPPAALQNN
-602 GLQSTHTATQHT
+602 LA
-614 VTQHPQQQ
+614 QQQ
-622 APPQQQNL
+622 AVQTQTQSQQQTL
-630 LRDQSSTL
+630 LRDQSTVLSQRSTL
-638 TQQSQRSSHTL
+638 TLQPQQNPFPGSI
-649 QSPQGALPASL
+649 
-660 YNTMMISQPTQAN
+660 YNTMMIPQQSPAN
-673 VVQISTSL
+673 MVQISTSL
-681 AQNSSPS
+681 AQNTGPS
-688 GAAVATFAQDRQ
+688 NPAVATFAQDRSAQ
-700 IRFPAA
+700 IRFPTA

-716 PMACGA
+716 QIPMGA
-722 VMVPTTMFMG
+722 VMVPTSMFMG

-743 QPQTISITQ
+743 QTQTISISQQQEQQQQVQVQNQVSALQAGQGPLAAQ
-752 QPSAQTPEQQAQTQS
+752 QP
-767 QTATGTAQQ
+767 
-776 QGQAQAQ
+776 
-783 LAQQQTQFLQAPRL
+783 QFLQAPRL

-816 QGTFAAAT
+816 HSTFAAAAQQQQK
-824 QQQQQQLQQQQQQ
+824 QQQQQQLAAHRISQQQEQQQQV
-837 QLQQQQQQ
+837 QLQNQQQQK
-845 LQQQQ
+845 QQQ
-850 QQQQQQLQQQHQ
+850 
-862 QQQQQLQHQHQQQ
+862 
-875 QQQLQQQLA
+875 QQQLA
-884 AHRSDSMTDR
+884 AHRSDGLSDR
-894 SKAPPQ
+894 PSTQPQ